1 MDVRKPG
8 ADPPVYM
15 KGKGLG
21 RTLGVWPSIDLARGR
36 DGDFLLPAL
45 ALELSRLA
53 KVGSKRTPFST
64 LLGVESSTPS
74 LIPNF
79 RPDCPALDASP
90 VAGV

>member
-8 ADPPVYM
+8 VDPPVCM

-21 RTLGVWPSIDLARGR
+21 RTLGVWLSIDLALGS

-45 ALELSRLA
+45 ALELSR
-53 KVGSKRTPFST
+53 VVST
-64 LLGVESSTPS
+64 LLGVDSTMLP

-79 RPDCPALDASP
+79 LPDCSALDASP

>member
-8 ADPPVYM
+8 ADPPVCM

-21 RTLGVWPSIDLARGR
+21 RTLGVWLSIDLALGS

-45 ALELSRLA
+45 ALELSRYA
-53 KVGSKRTPFST
+53 GVESKRPPFST
-64 LLGVESSTPS
+64 LLGVESTMLS

-79 RPDCPALDASP
+79 RPDCPVLDASP
-90 VAGV
+90 VA

>member
-1 MDVRKPG
+1 
-8 ADPPVYM
+8 M

-21 RTLGVWPSIDLARGR
+21 RTLGVWLSIDLALGS

-45 ALELSRLA
+45 ALEMSR
-53 KVGSKRTPFST
+53 VVST
-64 LLGVESSTPS
+64 LLGVDSTMLP

-79 RPDCPALDASP
+79 RPDCSALDASP